1 MTRGLH
7 TLILAVLA
15 LASASAG
22 VGFLA
27 AAVEVWR
34 VFEMSASTRSG
45 LAAGVALTVC
55 LAPSVAAAAEAGS
68 VGFETRL
75 GARRVVVLDAI
86 GMFALAVGTSARWV
100 VVVVAVLSNELVA
113 VEVLARGAHARVGWT
128 RAGMTAALAT
138 VLLVVARASGLE
150 ADAGAGLVE
159 GRLRNASRVRSLR
172 RSMLAWA
179 ARSTCRLSVC
189 KLKGRGCVSPSL
201 LGRCVE
207 IDVRGAERNE
217 DSKLRA
223 GVLST

>member
-55 LAPSVAAAAEAGS
+55 LAPSVAAAAAGS

>member
-1 MTRGLH
+1 M
-7 TLILAVLA
+7 ILAVLA

-100 VVVVAVLSNELVA
+100 VVVVVVAVLSNELVA

-189 KLKGRGCVSPSL
+189 KWKGRGCVSPSL

>member
-1 MTRGLH
+1 M
-7 TLILAVLA
+7 ILAVLA

-55 LAPSVAAAAEAGS
+55 LAPSVAAAAAGS

-86 GMFALAVGTSARWV
+86 GMFALAVGTSARWVVV